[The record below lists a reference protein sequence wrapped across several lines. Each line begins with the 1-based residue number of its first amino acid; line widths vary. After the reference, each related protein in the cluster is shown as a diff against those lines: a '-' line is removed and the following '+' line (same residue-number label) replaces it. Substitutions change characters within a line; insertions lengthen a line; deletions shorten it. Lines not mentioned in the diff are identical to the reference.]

1 VREWLKRLRKKD
13 CTIVIRGTVS
23 GKIVWSEKFHPSQT
37 NIVDSRTS
45 RNMMLR
51 IPKKLMFWFMV
62 SPVAGMP
69 APTEH

>member
-1 VREWLKRLRKKD
+1 VDQKAKEKD

-23 GKIVWSEKFHPSQT
+23 GKIVWSEKFHPSQVNT
-37 NIVDSRTS
+37 VDSRTS

-51 IPKKLMFWFMV
+51 IPKKLMIWFMV
-62 SPVAGMP
+62 SPGAGMP